1 MGRRQLAW
9 IRDIDFGQ
17 RLQTFL
23 ISAIAMVLVIRTQLW
38 LTNYPQLGGHGLHIA
53 HLLWG
58 GLFMAI
64 TIGMLL
70 VYRSRAVYTWAAVLG
85 GIGFGFFID
94 ELGKFITEDND
105 YFYRPAAALIYLIF
119 IGIFLFIR
127 WFDRRKGLTATEAVA
142 NAIGILSGAASGDLN
157 ERDRQRALQLLDQ
170 VDDDTPLVANTRL
183 LLEEVRALPAPQP
196 SRIDRFVTRTQD
208 WYLGLVEQQWFTR
221 LVCWLVGFWAAF
233 TMLAMLGIVLSFFI
247 DLDVDD
253 VDKLTFANWAGL
265 ISSTVSAALV
275 LAGIRR
281 ILGGR
286 RQAGY
291 ALFERSFLVA
301 IFITSVF
308 SFYESQFGA
317 VFGLGLNVLLL
328 FTFGRMARAE
338 QNQADSLA
346 QA

>member
-1 MGRRQLAW
+1 
-9 IRDIDFGQ
+9 
-17 RLQTFL
+17 
-23 ISAIAMVLVIRTQLW
+23 MVLVIRTQLW

-64 TIGMLL
+64 TIGILL
-70 VYRSRAVYTWAAVLG
+70 VYRNRSVYTWAAVLG

-105 YFYRPAAALIYLIF
+105 YFFRPAAALIYLIF

-127 WFDRRKGLTATEAVA
+127 WFDRRKGLSSTEAVA

-157 ERDRQRALQLLDQ
+157 ERERQRALRLLDQ
-170 VDDDTPLVANTRL
+170 VDEKTPLVANTRI
-183 LLEEVRALPAPQP
+183 LLEEVNALPAPP
-196 SRIDRFVTRTQD
+196 PNRLDRFVTGLSE
-208 WYLGLVEQQWFTR
+208 WYLGLVEKRWFIR
-221 LVCWLVGFWAAF
+221 LVCWLVGFWALF
-233 TMLAMLGIVLSFFI
+233 TMVAMLGIVLSFFV

-253 VDKLTFANWAGL
+253 VDKLTFVNWAGL
-265 ISSTVSAALV
+265 VSSTVSAILV

-281 ILGGR
+281 IMAGR

-291 ALFERSFLVA
+291 ALFERAFLVA

-328 FTFGRMARAE
+328 ITFGRMARAE
-338 QNQADSLA
+338 QTQAEGLA
-346 QA
+346 KV